1 MERSEVSQTQHQ
13 TGPWYKRV
21 LWLIAIW
28 FASVATLG
36 IVASGIRGLMH
47 MAGMTSH

>member
-1 MERSEVSQTQHQ
+1 MERSEVSQTRNQ
-13 TGPWYKRV
+13 TDPWYKRV